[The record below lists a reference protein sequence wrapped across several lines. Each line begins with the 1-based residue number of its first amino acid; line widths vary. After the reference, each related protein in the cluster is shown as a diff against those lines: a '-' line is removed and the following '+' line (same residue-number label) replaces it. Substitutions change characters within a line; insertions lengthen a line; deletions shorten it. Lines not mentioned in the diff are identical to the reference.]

1 MFSLSRPSKQET
13 KGLIL
18 SGFMKGAVC
27 HSQRLGLGQT
37 PWSSHK
43 AARDPQPPS
52 RAHRPP
58 VTTLPQTRANAKLAR
73 LLGEMSTHGRETKR
87 ELGVPKRRLWK
98 KTFKG
103 VKSRNLIHWAVNN
116 GRAGRGLGW
125 GFPDG

>member
-1 MFSLSRPSKQET
+1 MSQSEAGARPDPAEQ
-13 KGLIL
+13 
-18 SGFMKGAVC
+18 
-27 HSQRLGLGQT
+27 
-37 PWSSHK
+37 PK

-52 RAHRPP
+52 QAQRPP
-58 VTTLPQTRANAKLAR
+58 ITTLPQTLANAKLAR

-87 ELGVPKRRLWK
+87 ELGVPERRVWK

-103 VKSRNLIHWAVNN
+103 VKWRNLIHWAINN